1 MAEVHRHQRAVLQ
14 EQVVDTADPA
24 HIARLARES
33 GAIAVDTEF
42 VSERR
47 YQPLLCLVQA
57 AVPTDGDVEI
67 ALFDPLEESLDAAP
81 LADVLADPEIEVVF
95 HAGRQDV
102 ALLKRAWATEVH
114 NVFDTQVAAGFAGYG
129 NQTGYA
135 DLVQSLL
142 KVRPKRSEGFTR
154 WDDRPLSREQLEYA
168 RADVEH
174 LLQAADMLKER
185 LAAAGRLD
193 WAREE
198 CRPLEDASDERNA
211 DLAYA
216 SLPKLGR
223 LNAQQ
228 RAVAYQLAVW
238 RDGEARRIDRPPS
251 TVMPDHVLVETARKM
266 PSSREGLAKVRGM
279 PERTLGR
286 SHRDVVAAVER
297 GSRAEPLPFED
308 RRVETE
314 KADAPLVSL
323 AQALVRQRSL
333 EAEIAVELIATQSD
347 LTRIVALVRGG
358 EVPEDGRP
366 LSGWRRELVGAELLA
381 LLRGERTARV
391 ERGRLLVEPS
401 P

>member
-1 MAEVHRHQRAVLQ
+1 MAEVHRDHRELLQ
-14 EQVVDTADPA
+14 VEGVAPS

-47 YQPLLCLVQA
+47 YQPLLCLVQT
-57 AVPTDGDVEI
+57 AVIVDGDLEV
-67 ALFDPLEESLDAAP
+67 ALFDPLAEDLDAEP
-81 LADVLADPEIEVVF
+81 LAEVLADPAVEVVF

-102 ALLKRAWATEVH
+102 ALLKRVWRTDVR
-114 NVFDTQVAAGFAGYG
+114 NVFDTQIAAGFAGYG

-154 WDDRPLSREQLEYA
+154 WDDRPLSADQLEYA

-174 LLQAADMLKER
+174 LLQAAAMLKER
-185 LAAAGRLD
+185 LAGAGRLE

-198 CRPLEDASDERNA
+198 CHPLEDASDERSP

-223 LNAQQ
+223 LSGQQ
-228 RAVAYQLAVW
+228 RAVAYELAAW
-238 RDGEARRIDRPPS
+238 RDAEARRMDRPPS
-251 TVMPDHVLVETARKM
+251 SVMPDHVLVETARKM
-266 PSSREGLAKVRGM
+266 PTSREALAKVRGM

-286 SHRDVVAAVER
+286 NHRDVAAAVER
-297 GSRAEPLPFED
+297 GKRAEALPFEE
-308 RRVETE
+308 RRVDTD
-314 KADAPLVSL
+314 KADAPLVAL

-333 EAEIAVELIATQSD
+333 EAEIAVELIATQAD
-347 LTRIVALVRGG
+347 LTRVVALVRGG
-358 EVPEDGRP
+358 KEPPNGRP
-366 LSGWRRELVGAELLA
+366 LAGWRGELVGAELLE
-381 LLRGERTARV
+381 LLRGQRTARV
-391 ERGRLLVEPS
+391 EDGRLRVEPA

>member
-1 MAEVHRHQRAVLQ
+1 MAEVHRAQRPVLQ
-14 EQVVDTADPA
+14 VEGLAPS

-47 YQPLLCLVQA
+47 YQPLLCLVQT
-57 AVPTDGDVEI
+57 AVIADGEVEI
-67 ALFDPLEESLDAAP
+67 ALLDPLEESLDAAP
-81 LADVLADPEIEVVF
+81 LADVLADPAVEVVF

-102 ALLKRAWATEVH
+102 ALLKRVWGTEVR

-154 WDDRPLSREQLEYA
+154 WDDRPLNREQLEYA

-174 LLQAADMLKER
+174 LLQAADTLKER
-185 LAAAGRLD
+185 LAGAGRLD

-198 CRPLEDASDERNA
+198 CRPLEEASDERSP
-211 DLAYA
+211 DLAYG

-223 LNAQQ
+223 LSGQQ
-228 RAVAYQLAVW
+228 RAVAFELASW
-238 RDGEARRIDRPPS
+238 RDGEARRIDRPPAS
-251 TVMPDHVLVETARKM
+251 IMPDHVLVETARKM
-266 PSSREGLAKVRGM
+266 PAGREELAKVRGM

-286 SHRDVVAAVER
+286 NHREVSAAVER
-297 GSRAEPLPFED
+297 GKRAEPLPFEE
-308 RRVETE
+308 RRVDTD
-314 KADAPLVSL
+314 KSDAPLVAL

-333 EAEIAVELIATQSD
+333 EAEIAVELIATQAD

-358 EVPEDGRP
+358 REPEDGRP
-366 LSGWRRELVGAELLA
+366 LSGWRGELVGRELLE

-391 ERGRLLVEPS
+391 EGGRLRVEPAS
-401 P
+401 